1 MKINSIMKA
10 IYVNPVTEV
19 MNVQAYAILQG
30 VSGGNSGLMD
40 GGQAPSTPGQTIDP
54 Q

>member
-1 MKINSIMKA
+1 MKA

-19 MNVQAYAILQG
+19 ISVQADAVLQA
-30 VSGGNSGLMD
+30 VSGGISGLVD
-40 GGQAPSTPGQTIDP
+40 AGQAPSTPGQTIDP

>member
-19 MNVQAYAILQG
+19 ISVQSYGIMQG
-30 VSGGNSGLMD
+30 VSGGNSGLVD
-40 GGQAPSTPGQTIDP
+40 GGQAPSTPGQTIEP